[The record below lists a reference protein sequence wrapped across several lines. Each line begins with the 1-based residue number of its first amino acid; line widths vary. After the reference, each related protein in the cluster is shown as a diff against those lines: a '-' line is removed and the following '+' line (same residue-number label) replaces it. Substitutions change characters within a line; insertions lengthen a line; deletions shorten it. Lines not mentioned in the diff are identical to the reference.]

1 MSIFRSHSPFFYFY
15 CGKIH
20 ITSEPPKKRPGQ
32 DTNNFTHPAVC
43 TTQAASE
50 REAPQNV
57 RERGLGQS
65 GLEGPAFTYIY
76 SHGLSL
82 SPFSVG
88 SHELFTLG
96 GNRPFQ
102 RLRDHSGPFPCCS
115 QADLY
120 MCRHCTLKGVTG
132 RVGSIITLLMG
143 SQRPRNRKQLAPR
156 SQMESGVGPSP
167 PSFTLCPK

>member
-32 DTNNFTHPAVC
+32 DTNNLHIQLYVQPKQPLKGRPLRMC
-43 TTQAASE
+43 E
-50 REAPQNV
+50 KEAWGRV
-57 RERGLGQS
+57 
-65 GLEGPAFTYIY
+65 AFTYIY